1 MRAPLPP
8 TQSDCTLHWTLP
20 AAFSALPSIVEVEYM
35 QRQCCAEFRL
45 HSRFYQAG
53 PRGQPEYQHSF
64 GGVRQASIHEK
75 YSSCNT
81 KECVCRVF
89 QVLRW
94 SAHLR
99 SIPRWHA
106 DLGECNVS
114 LISTLPAFHTSIKQC
129 CQIFRRN
136 MCLRGDY
143 FSSWLEMLQR
153 GWRLQWSAFLFQE
166 AISLITNYLLH
177 HLLPLLLLHLL
188 LLLLLLHLHLLPL
201 LLLFLLLLLLLP
213 LVLIRR
219 VCLVWRLPLGTRIC
233 SAAIFHNFAPSF
245 SSFSP
250 CSACWIS
257 SSSISLLKTQI
268 LLFRSALLLIL

>member
-129 CQIFRRN
+129 YQIFRRN
-136 MCLRGDY
+136 MCLRGAY

-166 AISLITNYLLH
+166 AISLITIYLLQ
-177 HLLPLLLLHLL
+177 HLLLLLLLHLLHLL
-188 LLLLLLHLHLLPL
+188 LLLLLLP
-201 LLLFLLLLLLLP
+201 LP

-245 SSFSP
+245 SSFFP
-250 CSACWIS
+250 WIAFWIS
-257 SSSISLLKTQI
+257 SSSISLLKKTQM
-268 LLFRSALLLIL
+268 LLFRSASLLIL